1 MKKYFKIITLSLSL
15 TILLANHVFAGAAS
29 GRPTSYLVTA
39 HKLEYCSGAST
50 LASCVDSTV
59 VGENTSGTEMDLSD
73 STSAVSFGNAGLLV
87 VGKTYTHA
95 QITITRL
102 FKVGGSL
109 LTTGGSAATCQT
121 GGTAGTEDAGGATNG
136 SSEAAQAM
144 AARDNTTYGEDLNSV
159 SAIGGTGTAKTI
171 ADNHNFLQF
180 RWKLSESFTPQAGK
194 IPSMSI
200 AFDLSEALEFNDGAG
215 DGACDG
221 DDFYPGS
228 PVITNTFN

>member
-39 HKLEYCSGAST
+39 HKLEYCTGAST

-73 STSAVSFGNAGLLV
+73 SSSAVSFGNAGLLE

-95 QITITRL
+95 QITIKRL

-109 LTTGGSAATCQT
+109 LTTGGSAATCKT
-121 GGTAGTEDAGGATNG
+121 GGTAGTISAGGRTNG
-136 SSEAAQAM
+136 TSGAAQAM
-144 AARDNTTYGEDLNSV
+144 AAPDNTTYGEDLNSV
-159 SAIGGTGTAKTI
+159 SAIGGTGTAGTLT
-171 ADNHNFLQF
+171 DDENFLQF

-200 AFDLSEALEFNDGAG
+200 AFDLSAALQFNDGAG
-215 DGACDG
+215 NGACDG
-221 DDFYPGS
+221 NDFYPGP